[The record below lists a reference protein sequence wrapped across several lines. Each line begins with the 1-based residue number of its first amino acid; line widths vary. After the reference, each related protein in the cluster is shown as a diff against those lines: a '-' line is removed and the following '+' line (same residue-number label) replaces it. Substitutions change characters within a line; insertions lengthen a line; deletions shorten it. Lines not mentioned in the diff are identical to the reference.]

1 MTLAETKV
9 HENLNT
15 GLSGWPLLIVS
26 AAIGGVAG
34 VLSVGVARWLTR
46 HGGLDS
52 PEKHGISSIRACR
65 LGGVLIASYMLFTII
80 YHYMLNA
87 ELIFSGVSLWVLG
100 LSTGFFAIGLFE
112 DIRGILSARLRLVL
126 MLGAVGILLGLNDD
140 LLIKPVGLPMFDWL
154 LTSLWL
160 AVPITLLCLAF
171 LPNAFNAA
179 DGANGLVAGISLII
193 LIALADAD
201 LGALNLLLN
210 IVAVSCV
217 IFLAYNLV
225 TAKVYLGDGGA
236 YFLGALVGGAMIT
249 ASNAS
254 ELPVW
259 YLLSLIFYPTADF
272 LWSIARR
279 IYGGQS
285 PLAADE
291 LHLHN
296 LVYGR
301 IRHLTGW
308 PIAAN
313 TITGLG
319 IALIFA
325 GVPYFIWWMNAD
337 SAFELAWEW
346 LYLLQ
351 SLAYLSLW
359 LHLRPKIAREGL
371 EGRDRP

>member
-1 MTLAETKV
+1 MTTAETKV
-9 HENLNT
+9 HEDLNT

-52 PEKHGISSIRACR
+52 PDKHGISSVRACR
-65 LGGVLIASYMLFTII
+65 LGGVLITSYVLFTII
-80 YHYMLNA
+80 YHYILDG
-87 ELIFSGVSLWVLG
+87 ELIFWDESLWVLG
-100 LSTGFFAIGLFE
+100 LSAGFFAIGLFE
-112 DIRGILSARLRLVL
+112 DIKGILSARLRLVL
-126 MLGAVGILLGLNDD
+126 MLGAVAVLMGLDDD

-179 DGANGLVAGISLII
+179 DGANGLVAGTSLII
-193 LIALADAD
+193 FIALGDAS
-201 LGALNLLLN
+201 LGGLNLLLN

-236 YFLGALVGGAMIT
+236 YFLGALVGGAMIA
-249 ASNAS
+249 ASNAR

-272 LWSIARR
+272 LWSISRR

-301 IRHLTGW
+301 IRRVTGW

-313 TITGLG
+313 TMTGLG
-319 IALIFA
+319 IALAFT

-337 SAFELAWEW
+337 AAFELAWEW

-351 SLAYLSLW
+351 SLVYLSLW
-359 LHLRPKIAREGL
+359 LSLRPKPSSKGDEG
-371 EGRDRP
+371 GDRS